1 MKTLRI
7 AALAGGFSMIV
18 GCAALV
24 GCAGSN
30 KPPAAKADA
39 PTAVIPRSLLFGNP
53 QKAQGRISPD
63 GRRIAFTAPVN
74 GVMNVWVGPA
84 DDISKAKPV
93 TSDAKRGIRQYFWAY
108 TSQHILYLQDKGGD
122 ENWRAYS
129 TDVASNTTT
138 DLTPLDGVAARVQ
151 GVSRKFPDEILVALN
166 DANPQF
172 HQIYRVNIRSGQRTL
187 VQANSA
193 YASFVTDE
201 DYAVR
206 LAARFTPDGGLEF
219 LKADSNSAEGFR
231 PWQTVPNED
240 TLTTQPLGLDATGT
254 TLYMQDSRG
263 RDTSALIA
271 IDLAND
277 KTRLLAEDPRA
288 DFDEAMIHP
297 TTNAIQ
303 AAAFNY
309 DRTRWVVL
317 DKSVQPDLD
326 YLKKLADGE
335 MRVTSRSLDDSR
347 WTIAYIMDNG
357 PVRTYLYN
365 RPPAGGEGKRSATLL
380 YTNIPA
386 LESQPLTNMHPVVIK
401 SRDGLN
407 LVSYLSLPTWA
418 DRDANAVPDA
428 ALPMVLVVHGGPW
441 ARDEW
446 GYNPEHQWLANRG
459 YAVLSVNFR
468 GSTGLGKSFTNAG
481 NREWAGKMH
490 DDLLDAVDWAVQRK
504 IADPKKV
511 AIYGGSYGGYSTL
524 VGLTFT
530 PEVFAC
536 GVDIVG
542 PSNLVTLLSTI
553 PPYWAPL
560 VAQFTTRVGDHRTEE
575 GKAFLMSRS
584 PLSRVDQIK
593 KPLLI
598 GQGAN
603 DPRVKQA
610 EADQI
615 VAAMQAK
622 NIPVTYL
629 LYPDEGHGFARPENR
644 MSFYAVAEA
653 FLAQHLGGRVEPI
666 GEAFKGSSVQVKTG
680 ADQVPGL
687 KAASGG

>member
-1 MKTLRI
+1 MKTLCAMVVVVG
-7 AALAGGFSMIV
+7 AAMVMV
-18 GCAALV
+18 G
-24 GCAGSN
+24 GCAGTKA
-30 KPPAAKADA
+30 KPEAKAA
-39 PTAVIPRSLLFGNP
+39 GETALIPRSLLFGNP

-108 TSQHILYLQDKGGD
+108 TSQHVIYLQDKGGD

-129 TDVASNTTT
+129 TDVTTSTTT
-138 DLTPLDGVAARVQ
+138 DLTPVEGVAARVQ
-151 GVSRKFPDEILVALN
+151 EVSRKFPDEILIALN

-172 HQIYRVNIRSGQRTL
+172 HQIYRVNIRSGARTL
-187 VQANSA
+187 VQANTGF
-193 YASFVTDE
+193 ASFVTDE

-206 LAARFTPDGGLEF
+206 LAARFLPDGGLEF
-219 LKADSNSAEGFR
+219 LKADPNSAEGFR
-231 PWQTVPNED
+231 SWQTVPNED
-240 TLTTQPLGLDATGT
+240 TLTTQPLGMDATGT
-254 TLYMQDSRG
+254 VLYMQDSRG
-263 RDTSALIA
+263 RDTSALVA
-271 IDLAND
+271 VDLAKD
-277 KTRLLAEDPRA
+277 TSRVLAEDPRA
-288 DFDEAMIHP
+288 DFDEAMVHP
-297 TTNAIQ
+297 TTHAIQ
-303 AAAFNY
+303 AASFNY

-317 DKSVQPDLD
+317 DPAVQADID

-335 MRVTSRSLDDSR
+335 MRVTSRTLDDSR
-347 WTIAYIMDNG
+347 WTVAYVMDNG
-357 PVRTYLYN
+357 PIRTYLYS
-365 RPPAGGEGKRSATLL
+365 RPPGGGQGKRSAMLL
-380 YTNIPA
+380 YTNYPE
-386 LESQPLTNMHPVVIK
+386 LETQPLTRMHPVIIK
-401 SRDGLN
+401 ARDGLN
-407 LVSYLSLPTWA
+407 LVSYLSLPSWA
-418 DRDANAVPDA
+418 DRDGDAIPDS

-446 GYNPEHQWLANRG
+446 GYHPEHQWLSNRG
-459 YAVLSVNFR
+459 YAVLSVNYR
-468 GSTGLGKSFTNAG
+468 GSTGFGKAFTNAG
-481 NREWAGKMH
+481 NREWAAKMH

-504 IADPKKV
+504 VADPKKV
-511 AIYGGSYGGYSTL
+511 AIYGGSYGGYATL

-560 VAQFTTRVGDHRTEE
+560 VAQFTTRVGDHRTDE

-584 PLSRVDQIK
+584 PLTKVDQIRR
-593 KPLLI
+593 PLLI

-615 VAAMQAK
+615 VAAMQAR

-644 MSFYAVAEA
+644 MSFYSVAEA
-653 FLAQHLGGRVEPI
+653 FLAQHLCGRVEPI
-666 GEAFKGSSVQVKTG
+666 GDAFKGSSVQVKTG

-687 KAASGG
+687 KAATGG